1 MATLT
6 IVALFVGVSVTA
18 AAASEE
24 STQTLRDRV
33 DAIGERFFAAK
44 ETARRLDEQL
54 HGLDQKLALARSRE
68 KALHPVAKAT
78 AVQLYQGS
86 AQGFSAWFDV
96 ADAMESAR
104 RAELLARASDRTQ
117 AFLDEYKNA
126 ADRLGRQR
134 QQVAQ
139 ARDKQARVVAD
150 LAKQEAALERLL
162 AQAQQAYM
170 KRLAAR
176 ADAAAAKQS
185 VAPKSAP
192 AAAAPAAPTASPPA
206 PVPVAAPPPPAPGTN
221 PHHNDPF
228 LVCTRTRESAGDYGA
243 VNLAGYYGAYQFSQ
257 PTWDVTANHAGTPQL
272 IGVRP
277 DQASAWDQDQ
287 LSWVLYQWQGNG
299 PWLGL
304 C

>member
-1 MATLT
+1 MAALT
-6 IVALFVGVSVTA
+6 VVALFAGVFVTA
-18 AAASEE
+18 AAASED
-24 STQTLRDRV
+24 STQTLRARV

-54 HGLDQKLALARSRE
+54 HGLDQKLALARSKE

-104 RAELLARASDRTQ
+104 RAELLSRASDRTQ

-126 ADRLGRQR
+126 ADRLARQR
-134 QQVAQ
+134 EQVAQ

-176 ADAAAAKQS
+176 ADVLTAQSAATK
-185 VAPKSAP
+185 PAP
-192 AAAAPAAPTASPPA
+192 AAAAPVAPPASPPA
-206 PVPVAAPPPPAPGTN
+206 PIPVAAPPPPASGTN

-228 LVCTRTRESAGDYGA
+228 LVCTRTRESAGDYRA

-287 LSWVLYQWQGNG
+287 LAWVLYQWQGNG

>member
-6 IVALFVGVSVTA
+6 VVALFVGVSVTA
-18 AAASEE
+18 AGASVEPTH
-24 STQTLRDRV
+24 SLRARV
-33 DAIGERFFAAK
+33 DAIGNRYFAAK
-44 ETARRLDEQL
+44 QAARRLDDEL
-54 HGLDQKLALARSRE
+54 RALDQRLALARRRE

-86 AQGFSAWFDV
+86 AQGFSAWWDV

-104 RAELLARASDRTQ
+104 RVELIARAGDRTQ
-117 AFLDEYKNA
+117 AFLDEYTNA
-126 ADRLGRQR
+126 ADRLARR
-134 QQVAQ
+134 REQVAQ

-150 LAKQEAALERLL
+150 LAKQQAALERLL
-162 AQAQQAYM
+162 AQAQQAYL
-170 KRLAAR
+170 KGLAAR
-176 ADAAAAKQS
+176 ADAVAAEQS
-185 VAPKSAP
+185 ATTKSAP
-192 AAAAPAAPTASPPA
+192 AAAAPTPTPPA
-206 PVPVAAPPPPAPGTN
+206 PIPVAAPPPPAAGTN

-228 LVCTRTRESAGDYGA
+228 LVCTRTRESAGDYTA

-257 PTWDVTANHAGTPQL
+257 PTWDVTANHAGSPQL

-277 DQASAWDQDQ
+277 DQASPWDQDQ
-287 LSWVLYQWQGNG
+287 LAWVLYQWQGNG